1 MIFSQSKDR
10 LTFSSKQS
18 ENIRRYHEMS
28 KKSVDS
34 LDYQMDSQQFSLE
47 GTTAQADITGPQIRI
62 EDTEDTLN
70 MGSKDSVDSGSN
82 DGSVH
87 MINGTYIPET
97 VNDSFD

>member
-1 MIFSQSKDR
+1 
-10 LTFSSKQS
+10 
-18 ENIRRYHEMS
+18 MS

-34 LDYQMDSQQFSLE
+34 LDYQMDSQQYSLE

-62 EDTEDTLN
+62 EDTEDTPN
-70 MGSKDSVDSGSN
+70 MGSKESGDSDSN

-97 VNDSFD
+97 VNDSFDQRTNFTFDLNNNITPTGVAK